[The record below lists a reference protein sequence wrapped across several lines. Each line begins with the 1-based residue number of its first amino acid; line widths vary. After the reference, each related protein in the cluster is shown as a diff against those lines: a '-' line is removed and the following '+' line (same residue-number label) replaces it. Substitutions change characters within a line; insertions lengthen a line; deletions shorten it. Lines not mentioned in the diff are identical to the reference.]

1 MEAVSIV
8 VQVLSVAASIATVV
22 TLIVGIRQLSAEHKW
37 RRAEFL
43 ASVVR
48 DFEGDERFAVFRRL
62 VDYTNTSIT
71 YRGVSF
77 RMTEEELARALDL
90 PESRRV
96 NGAVGTAGYTESEHA
111 VREVFDFWFDFLARC
126 GAHAQRSLLSP
137 HDVKPVLVYWLDNL
151 ELGISRHDDA
161 TLAALRAYAQKFHKD
176 AIRFAATLGYPRWER
191 DARVPTTR
199 PPALPSSG
207 QDRPVSASTSE
218 LNDGAIAE
226 SNPVR

>member
-77 RMTEEELARALDL
+77 RMTEEELVCALDL
-90 PESRRV
+90 LESCRV
-96 NGAVGTAGYTESEHA
+96 NCVVETVGYTESKHTIQKM
-111 VREVFDFWFDFLARC
+111 FDFWFDFLARC
-126 GAHAQRSLLSP
+126 GAHAQKSLLSP
-137 HDVKPVLVYWLDNL
+137 HNIKPVLIYWLDNL
-151 ELGISRHDDA
+151 ELGISRH
-161 TLAALRAYAQKFHKD
+161 T
-176 AIRFAATLGYPRWER
+176 IRP
-191 DARVPTTR
+191 
-199 PPALPSSG
+199 
-207 QDRPVSASTSE
+207 
-218 LNDGAIAE
+218 
-226 SNPVR
+226 